1 MNGRPK
7 GRQED
12 LQARKEWSVRLNRFA
27 SAKTPKQRQA
37 VIETALKINPG
48 GTISEMLHAWGYS
61 ASARGRKPKD
71 APEVKPET
79 TARVRLERA
88 LTDLFGKTPTPVPS
102 LYAKL
107 AGRIEITVVDAW
119 RILAALIFTWPDALN
134 EKFDAKSKSGRE
146 LARTMGETFIR
157 ELLAE
162 LSTGRSRE
170 WTAEEMRTK
179 GFRLVDEERVAART
193 FISEAGRHEGALIVA
208 GAKSILIGEH
218 PVNAMRQFHELTSQF
233 IAKEHKGLLIF
244 VFNSAIFEAG
254 KDGFNLIY
262 NMGLLSS
269 ALIAFALFPENYDY
283 RQPIQEHK
291 VDWSA
296 WRTLGRR
303 CCVVIRKPP
312 LIDPSSGQFLKLS
325 SFDDF
330 VAAWRPEQHFE
341 HLGELRGFVR
351 FESTHVLPR
360 NYPPTFGEAVAG
372 KDLYWDVT
380 VRPTYGEPNGL
391 EVEYFIPPLPNIE
404 ATTES
409 QEKHEDSGRSSFAP
423 PRGRPTKKTTSI
435 EEDVYYLVRQQS
447 PGVYYDDA
455 YKAIYRAVRG
465 RLHLDAGETHSKNL
479 NAAAAL
485 RQIGYE
491 VLPISAMLSLFPL
504 TLRFAGSEESRTE
517 DKSQRGG

>member
-7 GRQED
+7 GRQGD
-12 LQARKEWSVRLNRFA
+12 LIARKEWTARLNRFA

-48 GTISEMLHAWGYS
+48 GTIREMLQAWGYS

-71 APEVKPET
+71 APEAKPET
-79 TARVRLERA
+79 TARERLECA

-107 AGRIEITVVDAW
+107 AGRIEITVADAW
-119 RILAALIFTWPDALN
+119 RILVALIFTWPEPLN
-134 EKFDAKSKSGRE
+134 EKFDAKTKSGRE

-162 LSTGRSRE
+162 LSTGRSRH

-179 GFRLVDEERVAART
+179 GFQLVDEERVAART
-193 FISEAGRHEGALIVA
+193 FISEAGQKEGALIVA

-218 PVNAMRQFHELTSQF
+218 PVTAMKQFHELTSQF
-233 IAKEHKGLLIF
+233 IAREHKGLLIF

-254 KDGFNLIY
+254 KEGFNLIY
-262 NMGLLSS
+262 NIGLLSS

-283 RQPIQEHK
+283 QQPIQEHN

-296 WRTLGRR
+296 WRTLSRR

-312 LIDPSSGQFLKLS
+312 LIDPASGHFLKLS

-330 VAAWRPEQHFE
+330 VGSWRPEQHFE
-341 HLGELRGFVR
+341 QLGEVRGFAR
-351 FESTHVLPR
+351 FDSTHVLPR
-360 NYPPTFGEAVAG
+360 NYPPTFGQAVAG
-372 KDLYWDVT
+372 KDLYWDVI
-380 VRPTYGEPNGL
+380 VRPASNEPGGA
-391 EVEYFIPPLPNIE
+391 EVEYFTPPLLGVQ
-404 ATTES
+404 ATAES
-409 QEKHEDSGRSSFAP
+409 QEKHEGPDRSSFAP
-423 PRGRPTKKTTSI
+423 QRGRPTKKTTSI
-435 EEDVYYLVRQQS
+435 EEDSYYVVRQQS
-447 PGVYYDDA
+447 PGVHYDDA
-455 YKAIYRAVRG
+455 HRAIYRAARG
-465 RLHLDAGETHSKNL
+465 RLQLDAGETHSKNL

-491 VLPISAMLSLFPL
+491 VLPISTMLSLFPRML
-504 TLRFAGSEESRTE
+504 HFAGAENPAEKTSASHER
-517 DKSQRGG
+517 

>member
-7 GRQED
+7 GRQGD
-12 LQARKEWSVRLNRFA
+12 LQARKEWTVRLNRFS

-48 GTISEMLHAWGYS
+48 GTIREMLQAWGYS

-79 TARVRLERA
+79 TARERLERA

-107 AGRIEITVVDAW
+107 AGRIEITVADAW
-119 RILAALIFTWPDALN
+119 RILAALIFTWPEPLKEN
-134 EKFDAKSKSGRE
+134 FDAKTKSGRD

-157 ELLAE
+157 ELLAD
-162 LSTGRSRE
+162 LSAHRSRE
-170 WTAEEMRTK
+170 WTAEEMKTK
-179 GFRLVDEERVAART
+179 GFQLVDEERVAART
-193 FISEAGRHEGALIVA
+193 FVSEAGQKEGALIVA

-218 PVNAMRQFHELTSQF
+218 PVTAMRQFQELTSQF

-262 NMGLLSS
+262 NIGLLSS
-269 ALIAFALFPENYDY
+269 ALISFALFPENYDY
-283 RQPIQEHK
+283 KQPIQEYN

-296 WRTLGRR
+296 WRTLSRR

-312 LIDPSSGQFLKLS
+312 LIDSSSGQFLKLS
-325 SFDDF
+325 GFDDF
-330 VAAWRPEQHFE
+330 VGTWRPEQNFE
-341 HLGELRGFVR
+341 HLGEVRGFVR

-360 NYPPTFGEAVAG
+360 NYPPTFGQEMAG
-372 KDLYWDVT
+372 KDLYWDVI
-380 VRPTYGEPNGL
+380 VRPTYDEPNGL
-391 EVEYFIPPLPNIE
+391 QVEYFTPPLHNIE
-404 ATTES
+404 ATAES
-409 QEKHEDSGRSSFAP
+409 QEKHEDPGRSPFAP
-423 PRGRPTKKTTSI
+423 PRGRPTKKTSSI

-447 PGVYYDDA
+447 PGVHYDDA
-455 YKAIYRAVRG
+455 HKAIYRAVRG
-465 RLHLDAGETHSKNL
+465 RLHMDTGESHSNNL

-491 VLPISAMLSLFPL
+491 VLPISTMLSLFPL
-504 TLRFAGSEESRTE
+504 TLHFAGSEESPTK
-517 DKSQRGG
+517 DKLQRGR